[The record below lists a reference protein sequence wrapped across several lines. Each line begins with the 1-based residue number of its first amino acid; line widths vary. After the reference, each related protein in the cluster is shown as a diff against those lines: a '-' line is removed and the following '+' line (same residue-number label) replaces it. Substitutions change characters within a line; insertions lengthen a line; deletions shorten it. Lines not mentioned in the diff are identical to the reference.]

1 LALPP
6 SKGKLP
12 EIAPSSLH
20 RQFMLTEK
28 GQRRLLL
35 TSPATKTYGIHDT
48 QRSSSAQNAYQFSK
62 TWYCEDWNCLAILI
76 FIDEELALKRRKF
89 ACIVTE
95 ILEQKINFTTPEAV
109 LQSQTSANHGFTHC
123 TCGTHA
129 DALL

>member
-1 LALPP
+1 MGSMTLKGALQLKMPI
-6 SKGKLP
+6 SLVRLGTVKT
-12 EIAPSSLH
+12 EIVWL
-20 RQFMLTEK
+20 F
-28 GQRRLLL
+28 
-35 TSPATKTYGIHDT
+35 
-48 QRSSSAQNAYQFSK
+48 
-62 TWYCEDWNCLAILI
+62 